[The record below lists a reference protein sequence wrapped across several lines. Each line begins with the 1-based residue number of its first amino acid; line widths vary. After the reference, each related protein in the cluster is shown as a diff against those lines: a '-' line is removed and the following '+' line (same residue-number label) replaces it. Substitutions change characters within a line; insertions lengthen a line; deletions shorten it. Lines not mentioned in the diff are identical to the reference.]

1 MRREKSRK
9 IAPAPA
15 GFFACKNLSFG
26 AGNTAGKL
34 AEKSVLIKRFH
45 PAGVTF
51 SAERE
56 KPLEKQ
62 FANRRNKA

>member
-34 AEKSVLIKRFH
+34 PEKAFWSKDF
-45 PAGVTF
+45 T
-51 SAERE
+51 
-56 KPLEKQ
+56 
-62 FANRRNKA
+62 RRA